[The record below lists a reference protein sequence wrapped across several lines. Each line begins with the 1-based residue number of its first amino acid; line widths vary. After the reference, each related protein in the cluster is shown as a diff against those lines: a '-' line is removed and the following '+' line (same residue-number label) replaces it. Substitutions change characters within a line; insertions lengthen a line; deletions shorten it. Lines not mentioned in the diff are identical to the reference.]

1 MDKILVIDDSIV
13 EGEALKAMLETDY
26 EVAVCQDA
34 ENGLD
39 HALSGEYSLILLD
52 VIMPDVDGFDLL
64 KKLQNMILTRYIPI
78 ILVTGLADIGYE
90 EEGLMLGAV
99 DYIRKPF
106 IPAVL
111 KARVNAHLRLYHTQ
125 MHYKRLAMVDELTG
139 IGNRRRYEEEWRM
152 KWREALRLS
161 LPFSVCIFD
170 IDKFKLYNDTFG
182 HPAGDKVLAS
192 VSKVASAFMH
202 RATDFLGRY
211 GGEEF
216 VIIFVGN
223 DAKSSYEYLKT
234 IRQAIEDLHIPHN
247 SPISQWI
254 TVSVGGVTLVPGNG
268 DVYENYLKIADSM
281 LYNAKQSGRNR
292 VIWSNEGKEEWREK
306 E

>member
-13 EGEALKAMLETDY
+13 EGEALKSMLETDY

-34 ENGLD
+34 ESGLD
-39 HALSGEYSLILLD
+39 HAMSGEYSLILLD

-64 KKLQNMILTRYIPI
+64 KKLQDMILTRYIPI
-78 ILVTGLADIGYE
+78 ILVTGLADISHE

-106 IPAVL
+106 IPSVL
-111 KARVNAHLRLYHTQ
+111 KARVNAQLRLFHTQ

-170 IDKFKLYNDTFG
+170 IDMFKLYNDTFG
-182 HPAGDKVLAS
+182 HPAGDKVLS
-192 VSKVASAFMH
+192 RVSNAASAFMH

-223 DAKSSYEYLKT
+223 GAKSSYEYLKT
-234 IRQAIEDLHIPHN
+234 IRRAIEDLHIPHN
-247 SPISQWI
+247 SPVSQWI
-254 TVSVGGVTLVPGNG
+254 TVSVGGVTLVPGSG

-281 LYNAKQSGRNR
+281 LYTAKQSGRNR
-292 VIWSNEGKEEWREK
+292 VVWSNAGREEWREK
-306 E
+306 